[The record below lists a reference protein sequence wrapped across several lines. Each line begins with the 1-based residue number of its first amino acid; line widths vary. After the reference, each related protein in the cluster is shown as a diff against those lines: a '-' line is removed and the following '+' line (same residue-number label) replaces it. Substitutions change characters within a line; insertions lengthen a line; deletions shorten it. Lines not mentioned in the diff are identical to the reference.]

1 MNTERAPTDCHR
13 PIREWQTEYD
23 DQGGREGWMVTLER
37 GHRYWLGAETS
48 DGRPDDVWCQFC
60 ETRAG
65 HPVENDEEALRRP
78 IGVLC
83 SGRQKIGRI
92 K

>member
-1 MNTERAPTDCHR
+1 MNTERAPTDCRR

-23 DQGGREGWMVTLER
+23 DQGGREGWMVTLEC

-65 HPVENDEEALRRP
+65 HPVEMMGKHCDGLSAYSVVEDKRL
-78 IGVLC
+78 G
-83 SGRQKIGRI
+83 G
-92 K
+92 